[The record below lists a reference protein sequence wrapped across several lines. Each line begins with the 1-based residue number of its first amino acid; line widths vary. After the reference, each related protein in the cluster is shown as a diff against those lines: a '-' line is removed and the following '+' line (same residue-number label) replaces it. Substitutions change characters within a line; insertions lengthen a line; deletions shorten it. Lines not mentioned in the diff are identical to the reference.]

1 MSKGRMRFLI
11 ALTALSVGWV
21 IYFQLKVER
30 TELQIKNIVE
40 EMQRCGRI
48 HLMSSREDVIQA
60 MGQPVKEV
68 QVPSVTGGLAT
79 RLYWQYSA
87 AKVKNMPH
95 VDIDQHF
102 NKVVEVDCAF
112 TRSSAR
118 RLAKTG
124 RAVLPQE
131 EALPT
136 DRKRY

>member
-1 MSKGRMRFLI
+1 MSKGRMRFVI
-11 ALTALSVGWV
+11 AFTALSVAWI
-21 IYFQLKVER
+21 IYFQFRIDHTK
-30 TELQIKNIVE
+30 LQIANIVE

-48 HLMSSREDVIQA
+48 RLMATREDVIQA

-68 QVPSVTGGLAT
+68 QVPSVTGGMAT

-87 AKVKNMPH
+87 VKVKNMPH
-95 VDIDQHF
+95 VDIDEHF

-118 RLAKTG
+118 RLLKTG
-124 RAVLPQE
+124 QAVLPQA

>member
-1 MSKGRMRFLI
+1 MRPSRMKIVLG
-11 ALTALSVGWV
+11 LTLLSVAWV

-40 EMQRCGRI
+40 EMQRCGRV

-68 QVPSVTGGLAT
+68 QVPSVAGGTAT

-118 RLAKTG
+118 RLLKTG
-124 RAVLPQE
+124 QAVLPQA